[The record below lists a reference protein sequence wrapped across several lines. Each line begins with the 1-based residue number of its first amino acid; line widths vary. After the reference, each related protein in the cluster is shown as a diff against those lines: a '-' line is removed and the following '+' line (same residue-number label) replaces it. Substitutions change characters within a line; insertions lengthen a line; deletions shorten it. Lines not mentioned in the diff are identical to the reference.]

1 VLLGPAGGRARV
13 AVAAGRLVVGVTGA
27 GPAPCTEVDVEQLGR
42 QFGVRACL
50 LEHAGQCSVAFAEQ
64 L

>member
-1 VLLGPAGGRARV
+1 
-13 AVAAGRLVVGVTGA
+13 VAAGRLVVGVTGA
-27 GPAPCTEVDVEQLGR
+27 GPAPCTEEDVEQLGR